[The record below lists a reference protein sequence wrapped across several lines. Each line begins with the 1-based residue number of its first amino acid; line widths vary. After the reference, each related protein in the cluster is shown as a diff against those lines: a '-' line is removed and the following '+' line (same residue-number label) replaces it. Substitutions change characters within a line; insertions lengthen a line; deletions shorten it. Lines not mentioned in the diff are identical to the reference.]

1 LKEGLI
7 EKIKSRTAS
16 MAVLGLGNVG
26 LATAAI
32 FADVGFS
39 VVGVDVD
46 EAVVEAVAEGRSRTK
61 ELGGLV
67 QKVVREGGLKT
78 SIDMLHAVGK
88 ADIVVICVQTPLT
101 KDRRPNLAFLKKAC
115 ESIAD
120 GPLRGKLVILVS
132 TVPPGTT
139 RGYIAPLLERDSGL
153 KCGTDFW
160 LAHCPERI
168 ALGKVIR
175 EFAENSRIIGG
186 CGDES
191 AVIAMELFKTVSKGE
206 ILVTD
211 CSSSEVAKLAENTF
225 RNVNIAF
232 ANELALICEQ
242 IGVDVMEAI
251 RLANTHPRVNVHNPG
266 CGVGGPCLPKD
277 PYLLLS
283 LVKKKRLKSKVIQ
296 PACELNDYMPEHT
309 VELVV
314 DALRKAGKDVRNS
327 SVAVLGVAFKGGV
340 ESAASSPSGAIVH
353 KLMSLGATVC
363 VYDPYSE
370 ENFGAGRV
378 EDVNEAI
385 RGADCIVIATDH
397 KIFRE
402 LKLGK
407 IRALMNEKPA
417 IVDGRRILNP
427 KDATR
432 QGYAYLGIGYGIGC

>member
-1 LKEGLI
+1 MKEGLI
-7 EKIKSRTAS
+7 EKIRSKTAS

-39 VVGVDVD
+39 VVGVDID
-46 EAVVEAVAEGRSRTK
+46 EAVAEAVAEGRSQIK
-61 ELGGLV
+61 ELKGLV
-67 QKVVREGGLKT
+67 QEVVRKGRLKT
-78 SIDMLHAVGK
+78 SIDVLHAARE
-88 ADIVVICVQTPLT
+88 ADIIVICVQTPLT
-101 KDRRPNLAFLKKAC
+101 KDKRPNLAFLEKAC
-115 ESIAD
+115 KSIAD

-139 RGYIAPLLERDSGL
+139 RSYIAPLLERDSGL

-186 CGDES
+186 FGDES
-191 AVIAMELFKTVSKGE
+191 AIIAMELFKTVSKGE

-283 LVKKKRLKSKVIQ
+283 FVKKKRLKSKVIQ

-314 DALRKAGKDVRNS
+314 DALRKVGKDVENS

-340 ESAASSPSGAIVH
+340 ESVTNSPSVAIVS
-353 KLMSLGATVC
+353 KLIGLGAKVC
-363 VYDPYSE
+363 VYDPCSE
-370 ENFGAGRV
+370 ESFGARTV
-378 EDVNEAI
+378 EDVIEAV

-397 KIFRE
+397 KMFGELELEKIRE
-402 LKLGK
+402 LTNDTPVL
-407 IRALMNEKPA
+407 
-417 IVDGRRILNP
+417 VDGRRVVNP
-427 KDATR
+427 HEANR
-432 QGYAYLGIGYGIGC
+432 QEFTYLGIGYGVE